1 MSQEKVEFLVVT
13 IKVGLNAV
21 LMDIEGEE
29 VWVPKSIME
38 EWPDVD
44 DEGEIELPE
53 WFAIQEGLV

>member
-1 MSQEKVEFLVVT
+1 MSNHKVEFFVVT
-13 IKVGLNAV
+13 LRQSANAV
-21 LMDIEGEE
+21 LLDIEGEE

>member
-1 MSQEKVEFLVVT
+1 MSNHKVEFVVIT
-13 IKVGLNAV
+13 LRQSANAV
-21 LMDIEGEE
+21 LLDIEGEE
-29 VWVPKSIME
+29 IWVPKSLME